1 MSSFLKLTGD
11 LPLVA
16 ILRGVTPDAVEAIGD
31 VLVAAGFRAIEVP
44 LNSPDP
50 LESIGRLQKRLG
62 DRALIGAGTVTDV
75 AQVMDLHRL
84 GARLVVSP
92 HTDIE
97 VIRATKAA
105 GMLSLPGFFTA
116 SEAFAALKAGADA
129 LKLFPAEAAAPV
141 VLKALR
147 AVIAGSVPVLPV
159 GGISPEKMKDYRAAG
174 ASGFGLG
181 GALYQP
187 GMTAEQVA
195 PRAAAFAAAW
205 KEG

>member
-75 AQVMDLHRL
+75 AQVMDLYRL